1 MKPRLHGYQTK
12 MVSFMLNHPHCGL
25 FVDMGLGKTLCTLTA
40 FDSLYREGKAKT
52 MLVIAPKKVAET
64 TWSSECQKWENLSHY
79 RVAKVIGTKTE
90 REKAALS
97 DADIYVL
104 GRDNV
109 KWFKDYVVKEK
120 RKPLHSIFDILVLDE
135 LTSFKSHASQRFKA
149 LKGEAP
155 KFGYVY
161 GLTGTPAPNGYGD
174 LWAQMMLIDGGDAL
188 GRTITEFRGRYCYSF
203 QFPGAVFTLYKVRNE
218 MKDEILKAIE
228 PKVLQLSAK
237 GLIELP
243 PCTMIEYP
251 VELDPTARKQYNKLK
266 KDMILQLPSGD
277 DVEADTAAAL
287 AMKLLQVCNGAVYTE
302 DGQYECISQAKIEGL
317 VEIVEQAK
325 SPVLVFYQFK
335 HDIKRIKDALKGMN
349 VRKYESADDLAD
361 WNEGKIDV
369 LLAHP
374 ASCAYGL
381 NMQQGGHVCVWYGTG
396 YNLEL
401 FQQANARL
409 YRQGQQYPVMIYILM
424 CKDTIDVAAYKAL
437 SEKGTTQEN
446 LFKILNQLKKEL

>member
-1 MKPRLHGYQTK
+1 MTPNLHLYQHD
-12 MVSFMLNHPHCGL
+12 MVRFMLTHPHCAL
-25 FVDMGLGKTLCTLTA
+25 FVDMGLGKTLVTLTV
-40 FDSLYREGKAKT
+40 FNMLHWTGKAAKA
-52 MLVIAPKKVAET
+52 LVIAPKKVAES
-64 TWSSECQKWENLSHY
+64 TWSGECEKWDNLH
-79 RVAKVIGTKTE
+79 RFKVAVAVGDLKTRTE
-90 REKAALS
+90 AMES
-97 DADIYVL
+97 DADIIVT

-109 KWFKDYVVKEK
+109 IWLKEWLVKK
-120 RKPLHSIFDILVLDE
+120 RKRLDSMFDMVILDE
-135 LTSFKSHASQRFKA
+135 LTSFKSHDSKRFKA
-149 LKGEAP
+149 LKNDIQTV
-155 KFGYVY
+155 KYVY

-188 GRTITEFRGRYCYSF
+188 GRTITEFRERYCYSF

-251 VELDPTARKQYNKLK
+251 VELDPVARKQYNKLK

-335 HDIKRIKDALKGMN
+335 HDIQRIKEALKGMS
-349 VRKYESADDLAD
+349 VRKYESAQDLAD